1 MRAIRSNP
9 DPLDDPPVPGLALRE
24 FAAPRLLTTDHRLAF
39 RQFVLDALDISAR
52 AGARQVEL
60 NLGGV
65 VEIDASG
72 LGILLLAQKRA
83 RELGLRLRLVDV
95 PRSVIALLDA
105 TRMGPLFDII
115 RSR

>member
-1 MRAIRSNP
+1 
-9 DPLDDPPVPGLALRE
+9 
-24 FAAPRLLTTDHRLAF
+24 LLTTDHRLAF
-39 RQFVLDALDISAR
+39 RQFVLDALDLSAR

-95 PRSVIALLDA
+95 PRSVVALLDA
-105 TRMGPLFDII
+105 TRMEPLFDII